1 MKKRIAHLATSLW
14 VIAVFGAIL
23 RILFFED
30 YVRQNSHHALGI
42 LPFLFECGNIAVSVA
57 QGHGFSSPFRVATG
71 PTAWMTPVYPLFLA
85 GIFRVFGIYAFR
97 SFLAAALAN
106 IAFVTLAIIP
116 LYYAGT
122 KIGGRELGAGAAW
135 LWAIFPNAILM
146 TFETMWEACLSALF
160 VASILWA
167 TLRLERSSRK
177 RDWCIYGLLWGV
189 ALMTNP
195 VLASLLPL
203 LLGWLAYRRWRAAR
217 PAAWRT
223 AIGRPALA
231 IAVTILCCVPW
242 TIRNYAVFHR
252 FVPFSSVLGLQLWL
266 GNNPQAKPIWRAR
279 LHPINDAAER
289 ATYARMGEIAYMNAK
304 FRLATNYMLS
314 HPGRTA
320 YLAWRRFLA
329 IWSGGTPYPLRD
341 FLRNRSPWFRFVL
354 LFNLLAGIA
363 AAAGIV
369 LLFKRRS
376 AYAFPLAVFPVVFP
390 WAYYLTL
397 ALPRYRLPIDPVVM
411 LLAAVTVGA
420 MFRPRTRRPVR
431 AGVKETRKG
440 GKGSR

>member
-1 MKKRIAHLATSLW
+1 MKKRIANLATSLW
-14 VIAVFGAIL
+14 AIVAFAAIL
-23 RILFFED
+23 RLLFFDD
-30 YVRQNSHHALGI
+30 YVRQNSRHALGI
-42 LPFLFECGNIAVSVA
+42 LPFLFECGNIAVSLA
-57 QGHGFSSPFRVATG
+57 RGHGFSSPFRVATG

-85 GIFRVFGIYAFR
+85 GIFRMFGVYAFR
-97 SFLAAALAN
+97 SFVVAALAN
-106 IAFVTLAIIP
+106 IAFVTLALIP
-116 LYYAGT
+116 LYYAGGA
-122 KIGGRELGAGAAW
+122 IGGPGLGAGAAW
-135 LWAIFPNAILM
+135 LWAIFPNGILM
-146 TFETMWEACLSALF
+146 TFETMWEACLSALL
-160 VASILWA
+160 AATILWA
-167 TLRLERSSRK
+167 TLKLERSTRK
-177 RDWCIYGLLWGV
+177 RDWCGYGLLWGL

-203 LLGWLAYRRWRAAR
+203 LVGWLAYRRWRAAR
-217 PAAWRT
+217 PPEWRT
-223 AIGRPALA
+223 AFGRPALA
-231 IAVTILCCVPW
+231 IGVAILCCVPW

-279 LHPINDAAER
+279 LHPINDTAER
-289 ATYARMGEIAYMNAK
+289 ADYVRMGEIRYMSWK
-304 FRLATNYMLS
+304 FRLATRYMLS

-341 FLRNRSPWFRFVL
+341 FLRDHSPWFRFVL
-354 LFNLLAGIA
+354 MFNLLAGIC

-397 ALPRYRLPIDPVVM
+397 ALPRYQLPIDPVVM
-411 LLAAVTVGA
+411 LLAAVTAGA
-420 MFRPRTRRPVR
+420 IFRPRAQQPGMGG
-431 AGVKETRKG
+431 AQKRKV
-440 GKGSR
+440 GKASS